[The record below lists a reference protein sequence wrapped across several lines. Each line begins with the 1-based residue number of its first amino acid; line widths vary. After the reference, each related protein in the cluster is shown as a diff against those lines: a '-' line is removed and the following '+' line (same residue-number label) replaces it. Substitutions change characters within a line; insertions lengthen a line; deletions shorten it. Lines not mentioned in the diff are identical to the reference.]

1 MPESAE
7 SAAISVP
14 LAEVARIAGV
24 GRAAVSNWRRRH
36 ETFPSPVGGTDAS
49 PLFSL
54 AEVEAWLHREGKL
67 KAAVGP
73 LERLW
78 PEYEA
83 LGDRDAMGLLV
94 AEVGLRL
101 YGEPSEPK
109 DSGQATTSAL
119 GAGQSGLDERQ
130 SALLERTLR
139 LAEGKGAAETFG
151 FLLERWLRTHVRQ
164 IAVTPPLLADLMAEI
179 ASAVH
184 EEEVRVVLD
193 PACGT
198 GCLLLAAGRRWDGS
212 GLAELRGQDSD
223 PVLASLTRARLAAT
237 GYTGPALPEVT
248 VTAAD
253 TLRADAQADVQAD
266 VILCNPPSNERDWG
280 HAELATDPRWV
291 FGQPPR
297 TESELAWVQHIAAAL
312 APEGVGVVVLPP
324 AVAARRAGRRIR
336 AGLLRAGVLRTVIAL
351 PPGAAPPHGVGL
363 HLWVLRA
370 AGTGGEPGA
379 SPGEVTLVD
388 TVAGQSGTG
397 TGSGGTGGSNVDWK
411 RITEQVVK
419 VLRGSGGP
427 GSVRVPVIDLL
438 DEAVDLTPARHIPR
452 SRTADL
458 VDMRRSWAL
467 FDAHASELHDAA
479 GVLSALE
486 PVEAGDIAPLIT
498 VAELE
503 RAGALEIRGGQ
514 TLPEAEVERGVRP
527 ADGVRV
533 LTSLRRPGGPELWLP
548 AAEVA
553 RGEKSGA
560 LTVTASQDVVLSVL
574 ARDFDVHVDTEAPS
588 VLGPQ
593 LCALRVDPSV
603 LDPWFLAGCLRAP
616 DNARQAGT
624 HASTTSRVDVRR
636 LRVPRFSLEEQ
647 RRYGEIY
654 RRITTFEKEL
664 QGIRQVGG
672 ELVRSLG
679 DLLAHG
685 RLPRA

>member
-1 MPESAE
+1 MPDSAE
-7 SAAISVP
+7 SPTVSVP

-36 ETFPSPVGGTDAS
+36 ETFPAPIGGTDAS

-54 AEVEAWLHREGKL
+54 AEIEAWLHREGKI
-67 KAAVGP
+67 KTAVEP

-94 AEVGLRL
+94 AQVGLRL
-101 YGEPSEPK
+101 CGEPEDSEEPAEGA
-109 DSGQATTSAL
+109 SGM
-119 GAGQSGLDERQ
+119 LDERQ
-130 SALLERTLR
+130 SDLLKRTLQ
-139 LAEGKGAAETFG
+139 LAVAKGPAETFG

-164 IAVTPPLLADLMAEI
+164 IAVTPDPLAELMAEI
-179 ASAVH
+179 ASVVHDGAV
-184 EEEVRVVLD
+184 RTVLD
-193 PACGT
+193 PACGAGT
-198 GCLLLAAGRRWDGS
+198 LLLSAGRRWGGS
-212 GLAELRGQDSD
+212 ALAELRGQDRD
-223 PVLASLTRARLAAT
+223 PVLASLTRAQLAVA
-237 GYTGPALPEVT
+237 GYTGAAPPKVM

-253 TLRADAQADVQAD
+253 TLRADAHADVRAD
-266 VILCNPPSNERDWG
+266 VVLCNPPSNERDWG
-280 HAELATDPRWV
+280 HAELATDARWA

-312 APEGVGVVVLPP
+312 ARGGVGVMVLPP

-370 AGTGGEPGA
+370 GGVGKEPET
-379 SPGEVTLVD
+379 SPAEITLVD
-388 TVAGQSGTG
+388 TV
-397 TGSGGTGGSNVDWK
+397 GGGVDWA

-419 VLRGSGGP
+419 ALQGVGGP
-427 GSVRVPVIDLL
+427 GNVTVPVIDLL
-438 DEAVDLTPARHIPR
+438 DEEVDLTPARHIPR
-452 SRTADL
+452 GPTADL
-458 VDMRRSWAL
+458 VGLRRSWAR
-467 FDAHASELHDAA
+467 FDAHTSELRDAA
-479 GVLSALE
+479 SILAAME
-486 PVEAGDIAPLIT
+486 PVEEGGAAPLIT
-498 VAELE
+498 VADLE
-503 RAGALEIRGGQ
+503 RAGALEIQGGQ
-514 TLPEAEVERGVRP
+514 ALPEAEVERGARP

-533 LTSLRRPGGPELWLP
+533 LTGLRLPGGPELWLP
-548 AAEVA
+548 AGAA
-553 RGEKSGA
+553 AQGEKAGT
-560 LTVTASQDVVLSVL
+560 LTVTASQDVVVSML

-593 LCALRVDPSV
+593 LCALRVDPPV

-616 DNARQAGT
+616 DNARRAGT

-654 RRITTFEKEL
+654 RRITTFEREL
-664 QGIRQVGG
+664 QGLRRVGG

-679 DLLAHG
+679 DLLAQG
-685 RLPRA
+685 QLPRA

>member
-1 MPESAE
+1 ML
-7 SAAISVP
+7 

-24 GRAAVSNWRRRH
+24 GRAAVSNWPRRH
-36 ETFPSPVGGTDAS
+36 ETFPAPVGGTDAS

-54 AEVEAWLHREGKL
+54 AEIEAWLRQEGKL

-101 YGEPSEPK
+101 CGEPGKPDEGK
-109 DSGQATTSAL
+109 RAASAVL
-119 GAGQSGLDERQ
+119 AEGQSSLEERQ

-139 LAEGKGAAETFG
+139 LAESKGAAETFG

-164 IAVTPPLLADLMAEI
+164 IAVTPRPLAELMAQI
-179 ASAVH
+179 AAAVRADG
-184 EEEVRVVLD
+184 VRTVLD
-193 PACGT
+193 PACGA
-198 GCLLLAAGRRWDGS
+198 GSLLLAAGRRWGGS
-212 GLAELRGQDSD
+212 GPAELRGQDSD
-223 PVLASLTRARLAAT
+223 PVLASLTRAQLAAA
-237 GYTGPALPEVT
+237 GHAGPDRPQVT

-253 TLRADAQADVQAD
+253 TLRADAQADVRAD
-266 VILCNPPSNERDWG
+266 VILCDPPSNERDWG

-291 FGQPPR
+291 HGQPPR
-297 TESELAWVQHIAAAL
+297 TESELAWVQHITSAL
-312 APEGVGVVVLPP
+312 APGGVGVVVLPP

-336 AGLLRAGVLRTVIAL
+336 AGLLRSGVLRTVIAL

-370 AGTGGEPGA
+370 AGSGQEPGA

-388 TVAGQSGTG
+388 TAAGQSGTG
-397 TGSGGTGGSNVDWK
+397 SGSGGSSVDWE

-419 VLRGSGGP
+419 TLRGSGGP
-427 GSVRVPVIDLL
+427 GSVTVPVIDLL

-458 VDMRRSWAL
+458 VEIRRSWAL
-467 FDAHASELHDAA
+467 FDAHASDLRDAA
-479 GVLSALE
+479 DVLSALE
-486 PVEAGDIAPLIT
+486 PVEGGDLAPLIT

-503 RAGALEIRGGQ
+503 RAGALEICSGQ
-514 TLPEAEVERGVRP
+514 ALPEVELERGARP
-527 ADGVRV
+527 ADGARV
-533 LTSLRRPGGPELWLP
+533 LTSLRHPGGPDPWLP
-548 AAEVA
+548 AAAVA

-560 LTVTASQDVVLSVL
+560 LTVTTSQDVVMSVP
-574 ARDFDVHVDTEAPS
+574 AREFDVQVDTEAPS
-588 VLGPQ
+588 ALGPQ

-654 RRITTFEKEL
+654 RRITTFEREL
-664 QGIRQVGG
+664 QGLRHVGG

-685 RLPRA
+685 RLPHV